1 MRGCVFSQMQWKN
14 TNGDIVGILSILK
27 MSFVEDIKNNEYPP
41 MVRTIFHFFF
51 LFAGKEN

>member
-1 MRGCVFSQMQWKN
+1 MGGCMFFQMQWKN